1 MARLLGN
8 TVLRDPSTG
17 DLVSV
22 AAGEDV
28 PGWAEGL
35 VGAHL
40 LDTPTES
47 EKADQLDESEE
58 SDQPEKAAEPDESWT
73 VSDLRD
79 YAKANDI
86 DLEGATVK
94 ADILDAIKG

>member
-1 MARLLGN
+1 MKVTAN
-8 TVLRDPSTG
+8 TLLRDPSTG

-22 AAGEDV
+22 ASGEDV
-28 PGWAEGL
+28 PEWAVGL

-47 EKADQLDESEE
+47 EKADQ
-58 SDQPEKAAEPDESWT
+58 PDESWT
-73 VSDLRD
+73 VADLRD
-79 YAKANDI
+79 YAKAHDI

>member
-1 MARLLGN
+1 MTRLLGN

-28 PGWAEGL
+28 PQWAEGL

-40 LDTPTES
+40 LDTPVETAEPV
-47 EKADQLDESEE
+47 EQQKADQ
-58 SDQPEKAAEPDESWT
+58 PDESWT
-73 VSDLRD
+73 VAELRE
-79 YAKANDI
+79 YAKANDV
-86 DLEGATVK
+86 DLDGATAK

>member
-1 MARLLGN
+1 MKVTAN
-8 TVLRDPSTG
+8 TLLRDPSTG

-28 PGWAEGL
+28 PEWAEGL

-40 LDTPTES
+40 LDAPVEQ
-47 EKADQLDESEE
+47 EKTDQLDESDE
-58 SDQPEKAAEPDESWT
+58 SDQPEKTDQPDESWT
-73 VSDLRD
+73 VADLRD
-79 YAKANDI
+79 YAKAHDI
-86 DLEGATVK
+86 DLKGATVK

>member
-28 PGWAEGL
+28 PQWAEGL

-40 LDTPTES
+40 LDTPPES
-47 EKADQLDESEE
+47 EKADQ
-58 SDQPEKAAEPDESWT
+58 PDESWT
-73 VSDLRD
+73 VADLRD
-79 YAKANDI
+79 YAKAHDI
-86 DLEGATVK
+86 DLEGAPVK

>member
-1 MARLLGN
+1 MKVTAN
-8 TVLRDPSTG
+8 TLLRDPSTG

-28 PGWAEGL
+28 PQWAVGL

-47 EKADQLDESEE
+47 EKADQPDESEE
-58 SDQPEKAAEPDESWT
+58 SDQPEKADQPDESWT
-73 VSDLRD
+73 VADLRD
-79 YAKANDI
+79 YAKAHDI

>member
-47 EKADQLDESEE
+47 EKADQ
-58 SDQPEKAAEPDESWT
+58 PDESWT

>member
-1 MARLLGN
+1 MKVTAN
-8 TVLRDPSTG
+8 TLLRDPSTG

-22 AAGEDV
+22 AAGEDL
-28 PGWAEGL
+28 PEWADGL

-40 LDTPTES
+40 LDAPVE
-47 EKADQLDESEE
+47 
-58 SDQPEKAAEPDESWT
+58 PEKTDEPDESWT
-73 VSDLRD
+73 VADLRA
-79 YAKANDI
+79 YAKAHDI

>member
-28 PGWAEGL
+28 PQWAEGI

-47 EKADQLDESEE
+47 EE
-58 SDQPEKAAEPDESWT
+58 SDQPEESWT
-73 VSDLRD
+73 VAELRD
-79 YAKANDI
+79 YAKAHDI

>member
-47 EKADQLDESEE
+47 EKADQ
-58 SDQPEKAAEPDESWT
+58 PDESWT
-73 VSDLRD
+73 VADLRD
-79 YAKANDI
+79 YAKAHDI

>member
-1 MARLLGN
+1 MKVTAN
-8 TVLRDPSTG
+8 TMLRDPSTG

-28 PGWAEGL
+28 PQWADGL

-40 LDTPTES
+40 LDAPVE
-47 EKADQLDESEE
+47 
-58 SDQPEKAAEPDESWT
+58 PEKVDEPDESWT
-73 VSDLRD
+73 VADLRT
-79 YAKANDI
+79 YAKRNGV
-86 DLEGATVK
+86 DLEGATAK

>member
-47 EKADQLDESEE
+47 EKA
-58 SDQPEKAAEPDESWT
+58 AEPDESWT